1 MNCLI
6 ILLLLFCGGCQNNC
20 GCNNCGGNIGGGSE
34 EGCREKEHER
44 PRCQEGRDRD
54 EDCACGENRG
64 AARHQRS
71 SERGDRDC
79 EQGEP
84 AAWREGREG
93 KRSSYPSISGC
104 ETCGCDPE

>member
-6 ILLLLFCGGCQNNC
+6 ILLLLFCGGCRNNC
-20 GCNNCGGNIGGGSE
+20 GCNSCSRP
-34 EGCREKEHER
+34 EGCGCEHEHEHSCR
-44 PRCQEGRDRD
+44 QDSRDRD
-54 EDCACGENRG
+54 EDCACGEDRG

>member
-6 ILLLLFCGGCQNNC
+6 ILLLLFCGGCRNNC
-20 GCNNCGGNIGGGSE
+20 GCNDC
-34 EGCREKEHER
+34 
-44 PRCQEGRDRD
+44 EGRERD
-54 EDCACGENRG
+54 EDRPCGEDRG
-64 AARHQRS
+64 EARHQRS

-79 EQGEP
+79 EQEEP

-93 KRSSYPSISGC
+93 RHSSFPGISSC